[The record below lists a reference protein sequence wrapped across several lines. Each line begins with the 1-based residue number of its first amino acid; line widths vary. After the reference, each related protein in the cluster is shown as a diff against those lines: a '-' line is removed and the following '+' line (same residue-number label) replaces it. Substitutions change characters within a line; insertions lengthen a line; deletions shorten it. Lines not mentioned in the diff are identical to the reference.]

1 MSAQALRDIADMLER
16 RLEMR
21 AKIQSGLV
29 YPALL
34 IVLAIVSTG
43 VVLGTLVPSIAPIFA
58 DNGKPMPKGLQFII
72 DLQGAWPLI
81 PAASSRSAPG
91 CSRLKRYAAANP
103 PLQIKLDRALLDLP
117 YAGDIIAKFQAA
129 RFARTLGAMSRAGVP
144 LLQGLESARAV
155 VVQRAFSFRARQPP
169 SNRCAAAARSA
180 RALERIDA
188 FPLAAAQMTR
198 IGEEVA
204 KLDELLLRLA
214 TMFERQTQRG
224 IERAVG
230 LITPILTILI
240 AAVVGGLVMTVMDA
254 VLGINE
260 LAANEPPGAQAHRGA
275 RGIFADRDARGA
287 RHSRARRRPRHA
299 AGRRPSPRL
308 RVESAARSLCAAL
321 RQTRMRAIA
330 ANEEM
335 ALTVDLRR
343 KTFFSPT
350 VGEKPLPN
358 DAQIDLTVSAIE
370 RRSRNKADFAFYPS
384 GGSSGGEMSIALSG
398 VRAQIAVNWLTGATR
413 CAVF

>member
-1 MSAQALRDIADMLER
+1 MSMFRYRAYSAEGDLVEGEIEARSREEAEEQLWGRGVTPFAVQEKRAEASFSLAGLFSKSGPSAAEIASFTREFATLEEADLPLDNSLRILAQQSAAPAVRALAEEILRRVVDGASLSDALSARAELFGADYLNIIRAGETMGNVAQALVDIADMLER

-34 IVLAIVSTG
+34 IVLAIISTG

-72 DLQGAWPLI
+72 DLQGAWPMI
-81 PAASSRSAPG
+81 AAGFVALG
-91 CSRLKRYAAANP
+91 AGLYGLKRYAAVNP

-144 LLQGLESARAV
+144 LLQGLESARSV
-155 VVQRAFSFRARQPP
+155 VSNAYFRSELAGAIESVRGGG
-169 SNRCAAAARSA
+169 ALSA
-180 RALERIDA
+180 ALERIEA
-188 FPLAAAQMTR
+188 FPVAAAQMTR

-230 LITPILTILI
+230 LITPMLTILI

-260 LAANEPPGAQAHRGA
+260 LAGQ
-275 RGIFADRDARGA
+275 
-287 RHSRARRRPRHA
+287 
-299 AGRRPSPRL
+299 
-308 RVESAARSLCAAL
+308 
-321 RQTRMRAIA
+321 
-330 ANEEM
+330 
-335 ALTVDLRR
+335 
-343 KTFFSPT
+343 
-350 VGEKPLPN
+350 
-358 DAQIDLTVSAIE
+358 
-370 RRSRNKADFAFYPS
+370 
-384 GGSSGGEMSIALSG
+384 
-398 VRAQIAVNWLTGATR
+398 
-413 CAVF
+413 

>member
-1 MSAQALRDIADMLER
+1 MSMFSYRAYSAEGDLVEGEIEARSREEAEEQLWGRGVTPFTVQEKRAATNFSLGGLFSKSGPSAAEIASFTREFATLEEADLPLDNSLRILAQQSASPAVRALAEEILRRVVDGASLSDALNARAELFGADYLNIIRAGETMGNVAQSLIDIADMLER

-34 IVLAIVSTG
+34 IVLAIGSTG
-43 VVLGTLVPSIAPIFA
+43 VVIGTLVPSIAPIFA

-81 PAASSRSAPG
+81 LGGVVALGAG
-91 CSRLKRYAAANP
+91 LYGLKRYAAANP

-155 VVQRAFSFRARQPP
+155 VSNAHFRAELAGAIE
-169 SNRCAAAARSA
+169 SVRSGGA
-180 RALERIDA
+180 LSSALEQIDA

-260 LAANEPPGAQAHRGA
+260 LAGQ
-275 RGIFADRDARGA
+275 
-287 RHSRARRRPRHA
+287 
-299 AGRRPSPRL
+299 
-308 RVESAARSLCAAL
+308 
-321 RQTRMRAIA
+321 
-330 ANEEM
+330 
-335 ALTVDLRR
+335 
-343 KTFFSPT
+343 
-350 VGEKPLPN
+350 
-358 DAQIDLTVSAIE
+358 
-370 RRSRNKADFAFYPS
+370 
-384 GGSSGGEMSIALSG
+384 
-398 VRAQIAVNWLTGATR
+398 
-413 CAVF
+413 

>member
-1 MSAQALRDIADMLER
+1 MSMFRYRAYSAEGDLVEGEIEARSRDEAEEQLWGRGVTPFAVQEKRAETNFSLAGLFSKSGPSAAEIASFTREFATLEEADLPLDNSLRILAQQSSSPAVRALADEILRRVVDGASLSDALSARAELFGADYLNIIRAGETMGNVAQSLTDIADMLER

-34 IVLAIVSTG
+34 IVLAIGSTG
-43 VVLGTLVPSIAPIFA
+43 VVIGTLVPSIAPIFA

-81 PAASSRSAPG
+81 AGGIAALGAG
-91 CSRLKRYAAANP
+91 LYGLKRYAASNP

-155 VVQRAFSFRARQPP
+155 VSNAHFRSELAGAIESVRGGG
-169 SNRCAAAARSA
+169 ALSA
-180 RALERIDA
+180 ALERIDA
-188 FPLAAAQMTR
+188 FPVAAAQMTR

-230 LITPILTILI
+230 LITPMLTILI

-260 LAANEPPGAQAHRGA
+260 LAGQ
-275 RGIFADRDARGA
+275 
-287 RHSRARRRPRHA
+287 
-299 AGRRPSPRL
+299 
-308 RVESAARSLCAAL
+308 
-321 RQTRMRAIA
+321 
-330 ANEEM
+330 
-335 ALTVDLRR
+335 
-343 KTFFSPT
+343 
-350 VGEKPLPN
+350 
-358 DAQIDLTVSAIE
+358 
-370 RRSRNKADFAFYPS
+370 
-384 GGSSGGEMSIALSG
+384 
-398 VRAQIAVNWLTGATR
+398 
-413 CAVF
+413 